1 MQAILRV
8 AESAQ
13 RMIYRIAGKTIVVD
27 AQDAWS
33 AKVIEKFFAG
43 SYLTRDTTSQHD
55 SLHPSAT
62 PDLVISDKIKP
73 PEIPHGW
80 PQFEVAGGG
89 TCFTDGITSYID
101 IEGSVVA
108 IGKQGHAPA
117 QVWTQGLLEV
127 QSPELTRVVTYA
139 MAAAMRRRHLF
150 ELHSGAVV
158 NPENEE
164 GVLIIG
170 PSGSG
175 KSTLTV
181 HLAAAGWSFLTDDV
195 LLLGIEGRQVKAW
208 PLRRCFAIT
217 SETFAASTFLKT
229 RASLDYS
236 PVQPT
241 ELKHVKKLFVPQQV
255 FNSNFKEHCIPRKLF
270 FSQLNGAQR
279 SQVIQLSTAEAMSR
293 LIRMSPW
300 SCYDRT
306 TATDHLGVLSAL
318 AAQSKAYSLLAGE
331 DLLDPDRAVKLIAS
345 YAGD

>member
-1 MQAILRV
+1 MQAILTI
-8 AESAQ
+8 AESMQ
-13 RMIYRIAGKTIVVD
+13 RMIYRIAGQTIVVD
-27 AQDAWS
+27 AQDTWS

-43 SYLTRDTTSQHD
+43 WYLTPDTTSCHD
-55 SLHPSAT
+55 SLHASPT

-89 TCFTDGITSYID
+89 TCFTDGITSYIN

-117 QVWTQGLLEV
+117 QIWTHGLLED

-195 LLLGIEGRQVKAW
+195 LLLGIEGPQVKAW

-217 SETFAASTFLKT
+217 SETFAASGFLQT
-229 RASLDYS
+229 NPSLDYLRA
-236 PVQPT
+236 QPS
-241 ELKHVKKLFVPQQV
+241 EMKQVKKQFVPQLV
-255 FNSNFKEHCIPRKLF
+255 FSSEFKGHCIPRKLF
-270 FSQLNGAQR
+270 FSQLSGGER
-279 SQVIQLSTAEAMSR
+279 TKVMQLSTAETMAR

-306 TATDHLGVLSAL
+306 TAANHLGVLSAL
-318 AAQSKAYSLLAGE
+318 A
-331 DLLDPDRAVKLIAS
+331 
-345 YAGD
+345 